1 MPTSGKNMNREIVDK
16 AISQAETW
24 QSKSEKYKT
33 KQERA
38 FHAQMHKMVENPLN
52 KVFLTELIDK
62 AFRPSSPFKTASL
75 INNTIEQYG
84 IPKIFNSWER
94 FLMQIFFLVG
104 KFFAPLTVTQV
115 VRKIKGK
122 TSSVILHGQERAV
135 ENHIVKRAKQNT
147 SINVNLIGELV
158 LSETEAQHKID
169 AYLRMLKVDSVN
181 YLSIKISNIY
191 SQINSF
197 NFDGTV
203 QVLVNR
209 LTIIFRAAKQY
220 KWTNPEGKQV
230 HKFINLDMEEYRDM
244 ELTIMVFKKTLDLQE
259 FSDLKAGIVLQA
271 YLPDSYI
278 WQQDLTNWAL
288 ERVVNGSAPIKIRIV
303 KGANLDMEQTEA
315 SIRNWSQAPYETKV
329 EADANYKRMLIYA
342 LKEARVHAVNIGV
355 ASHNIFEIAFAYELA
370 LEHNLLS
377 FLDFEMLEGMS
388 DGTRAVL
395 LEEGL
400 PILLYTPVASEESF
414 INSIA
419 YFVRRLDENTAPE
432 NFLTHSFHLLP
443 NTPNWEMLK
452 GIFLKSVELI
462 PSVGESPNR
471 QQNRS
476 AESDFGE
483 FVKNSTYAR
492 SSFVNEPDTDWALPL
507 NRTWAKGIRAK
518 WMFDKDQSL
527 KIPLV
532 INGKEILNAATRDIL
547 DVNTR
552 VKIGEYTLANTIDI
566 DNAIETAGHET
577 EWKSLT
583 FKQRHEILSKVAQ
596 ELRKMRADF
605 IGVAAAEVGKLFT
618 ETDVEVSEAID
629 FAEYYPL
636 SLETFT
642 ERNNLQVDP
651 KGVGLII
658 PPWNFPIA
666 IPAGGILA
674 SLAAGNNT
682 IIKPAPQSVYC
693 AYLLCQAFW
702 EAGVPSSALQF
713 LPTNNDPEGTY
724 LISHPKIDFTIF
736 TGSTKT
742 GLFILERQQDSILFA
757 ETGGKNATIVTA
769 AADRDLA
776 IKNILQSAFGN
787 SGQKCSAT
795 SLVILEEEVFYDD
808 SFKSKLIEGIKSL
821 KTGKSWDFG
830 SKVGPLTNSVGGNL
844 KEAIETQDENW
855 EIKPELNSE
864 NDHILSP
871 GLIWGIDTSHYTYS
885 NELFGPIVSVM
896 KASDLKEA
904 IQLVNNTGYGL
915 TTGLESLDEKEIDY
929 WKNNIEAGN
938 LYINRSTTGAVVL
951 RQPFG
956 GIKKSSIGAG
966 IKAGGPNYVQQFAN
980 IKETGLPETRSSD
993 HEIVNLTRK
1002 FLVEKESILNG
1013 LNEAEF
1019 SEKLIAAANSYG
1031 YEYDHHF
1038 SEETDYFQLRGEEN
1052 IFRYNPVK
1060 DVLLVLDK
1068 SDSLF
1073 DACAVLLST
1082 ALFKIDTSIGFQ
1094 NKDSFNPNVLALIKS
1109 FIAVLNTVSKVSTI
1123 EIISQELNDTFIAEN
1138 INNYERLRACSKG
1151 NFSKEIKTEA
1161 NKLGKHIF
1169 DSKPKMDGRLELLNY
1184 VNEQSISYAYH
1195 RYGNLGIRGIKN

>member
-1 MPTSGKNMNREIVDK
+1 MNRKIIDK

-33 KQERA
+33 KQERT
-38 FHAQMHKMVENPLN
+38 FHSQMNKMVEKPLN

-62 AFRPSSPFKTASL
+62 SFRPSSPFKIASL
-75 INNTIEQYG
+75 INNTIAKYG
-84 IPKIFNSWER
+84 IPNIFNTWEKL
-94 FLMQIFFLVG
+94 LMRVFFVIG
-104 KFFAPLTVTQV
+104 KIFAPLTVKQV
-115 VRKIKGK
+115 VSKIKGK

-135 ENHIVKRAKQNT
+135 EKHIVKRARQNT
-147 SINVNLIGELV
+147 SINVNLIGEIV

-169 AYLRMLKVDSVN
+169 AYIRMLKVDSVN
-181 YLSIKISNIY
+181 YLSIKISNLY

-197 NFDGTV
+197 DFDGTV
-203 QVLVNR
+203 QVLVDR

-220 KWTNPEGKQV
+220 KWTNPEGKEV
-230 HKFINLDMEEYRDM
+230 DKFVNLDMEEYRDM
-244 ELTIMVFKKTLDLQE
+244 ELTITAFKKTLDLQE
-259 FSDLKAGIVLQA
+259 FSNLKAGIVLQA
-271 YLPDSYI
+271 YLPDSYF

-288 ERVVNGSAPIKIRIV
+288 GRIENENAPIKIRIV

-315 SIRNWSQAPYETKV
+315 SIRNWPQAPYETKV

-342 LKEARVHAVNIGV
+342 LKEEHKRAVKIGV
-355 ASHNIFEIAFAYELA
+355 ASHNIFEIAFAYHLA
-370 LEHNLLS
+370 LEQNLLD

-400 PILLYTPVASEESF
+400 PILLYTPVASEASF

-432 NFLTHSFHLLP
+432 NFLTYSFHLLP

-452 GIFLKSVELI
+452 DIFLKSVDLI
-462 PSVGESPNR
+462 PTISESPKR
-471 QQNRS
+471 QQNRLM
-476 AESDFGE
+476 ECNSDE
-483 FVKNSTYAR
+483 CAKTSTYAT
-492 SSFVNEPDTDWALPL
+492 SSFVNEPDTDWSLPL
-507 NRTWAKGIRAK
+507 NRRWAEEIKSK
-518 WMFDKDQSL
+518 WMPKKGQSL
-527 KIPLV
+527 SIPLV
-532 INGKEILNAATRDIL
+532 INGKEFHTKESREIL
-547 DVNTR
+547 DVNTG
-552 VKIGEYTLANTIDI
+552 VKIGQCALASTTDI
-566 DNAIETAGHET
+566 DKAIETAELGT
-577 EWKSLT
+577 EWKLLS
-583 FKQRHEILSKVAQ
+583 FNQRHETLSKVAQ
-596 ELRKMRADF
+596 ELRKMRSDF
-605 IGVAAAEVGKLFT
+605 IGVAASEVGKLFT

-629 FAEYYPL
+629 FAEYYPW
-636 SLETFT
+636 SLEILS
-642 ERNNLQVDP
+642 ERKNLQVSP

-702 EAGVPSSALQF
+702 NAGVPTSALQF
-713 LPTNNDPEGTY
+713 LPTNNNPEGTY
-724 LISHPKIDFTIF
+724 LISHPKINFITF

-742 GLFILERQQDSILFA
+742 GLFILEQQQGSNLFA

-795 SLVILEEEVFYDD
+795 SLLILEEEVFYDE
-808 SFKSKLIEGIKSL
+808 SFKSKLIEGVKSL
-821 KTGKSWDFG
+821 KTGMSWSFG
-830 SKVGPLTNSVGGNL
+830 TKVGPLTNSINGNL
-844 KEAIETQDENW
+844 KEAIEIQGENW
-855 EIKPELNSE
+855 EIKPELNPE
-864 NDHILSP
+864 NDHLLSP

-885 NELFGPIVSVM
+885 NELFGPIISVM

-904 IQLVNNTGYGL
+904 VQLVNNTGYGL
-915 TTGLESLDEKEIDY
+915 TSGLESLDENEIDY

-966 IKAGGPNYVQQFAN
+966 IKAGGPNYVQQFVN
-980 IKETGLPETRSSD
+980 TKEIGMPEMRSSD
-993 HEIVNLTRK
+993 HEIVK
-1002 FLVEKESILNG
+1002 VVQEFLRQNESVLEGI
-1013 LNEAEF
+1013 NETDF
-1019 SEKLIAAANSYG
+1019 VEKLIASAESYA
-1031 YEYDHHF
+1031 YEYEHHF
-1038 SEETDYFQLRGEEN
+1038 SRETDYFQLRGEEN

-1060 DVLLVLDK
+1060 DVFIVLDK
-1068 SDSLF
+1068 TDSLF
-1073 DACAVLLST
+1073 DICAILLST
-1082 ALFKIDTSIGFQ
+1082 ALFQIDVSIGFQ
-1094 NKDSFNPNVLALIKS
+1094 NKSAVDSNVLLAIKS
-1109 FIAVLNTVSKVSTI
+1109 FVAVLNTFSKGSSI
-1123 EIISQELNDTFIAEN
+1123 EVISQELDNTFIAEN
-1138 INNYERLRACSKG
+1138 INNYERIRVCSKG
-1151 NFSKEIKTEA
+1151 KLSKKVKIAA

-1169 DSKPKMDGRLELLNY
+1169 DSKSKMDGRLELLNY

-1195 RYGNLGIRGIKN
+1195 RYGNLGIRGMKN

>member
-1 MPTSGKNMNREIVDK
+1 MNREIVDK
-16 AISQAETW
+16 AISQAEIW
-24 QSKSEKYKT
+24 QSKSETYKT

-62 AFRPSSPFKTASL
+62 AFRPTSPYKTASL

-94 FLMQIFFLVG
+94 LLMRIFFLVG
-104 KFFAPLTVTQV
+104 KFFAPLTVKQV

-122 TSSVILHGQERAV
+122 TSTVILHGQEHAV
-135 ENHIVKRAKQNT
+135 EKHIAKRAKQNT

-169 AYLRMLKVDSVN
+169 AYIRMLKVDSVN
-181 YLSIKISNIY
+181 YLSIKISNLY

-197 NFDGTV
+197 DFDGTV
-203 QVLVNR
+203 QVLVDR

-220 KWTNPEGKQV
+220 KWTNPKGKEIY
-230 HKFINLDMEEYRDM
+230 KFINLDMEEYRDM
-244 ELTIMVFKKTLDLQE
+244 VLTITAFKKTLDLPE
-259 FSDLKAGIVLQA
+259 CADLKAGIVLQA
-271 YLPDSYI
+271 YLPDSYT
-278 WQQDLTNWAL
+278 WQQDLTKWAL
-288 ERVVNGSAPIKIRIV
+288 ARIDNGGAPIKIRIV

-315 SIRNWSQAPYETKV
+315 SIRNWAQAPYETKV
-329 EADANYKRMLIYA
+329 EADGNYKRMLIYA
-342 LKEARVHAVNIGV
+342 LKKEHIRAVKIGV
-355 ASHNIFEIAFAYELA
+355 ASHNIFEIAFAHQLA
-370 LEHNLLS
+370 LEQNILNY
-377 FLDFEMLEGMS
+377 LDFEMLEGMS

-400 PILLYTPVASEESF
+400 PILLYTPVASEGSF

-462 PSVGESPNR
+462 PSVSESPNR

-476 AESDFGE
+476 AESDSGE
-483 FVKNSTYAR
+483 FEKNNAPITSG
-492 SSFVNEPDTDWALPL
+492 FVNEPDTDWALPL
-507 NRTWAKGIRAK
+507 NRTWAKAIRIK

-532 INGKEILNAATRDIL
+532 INGKEIFNTATRDIL
-547 DVNTR
+547 DVNTG
-552 VKIGEYTLANTIDI
+552 VKIGAYTLANTIDI
-566 DNAIETAGHET
+566 DKAIEAAERET
-577 EWKSLT
+577 EWKSLSSQ
-583 FKQRHEILSKVAQ
+583 QRHEILSKVAQ
-596 ELRKMRADF
+596 ELRKMRANF

-629 FAEYYPL
+629 FAEYYPW

-642 ERNNLQVDP
+642 KRKNLHVEP

-693 AYLLCQAFW
+693 AYMLCQAFW
-702 EAGVPSSALQF
+702 KAGVPSSALQF

-742 GLFILERQQDSILFA
+742 GLFILERQHESTLFA

-769 AADRDLA
+769 AADKDLA

-808 SFKSKLIEGIKSL
+808 SFKSKLVEGIKSL
-821 KTGKSWDFG
+821 KTGKSWNFG

-844 KEAIETQDENW
+844 KEAIEMQDANW
-855 EIKPELNSE
+855 EIKPESNPK
-864 NDHILSP
+864 NDRMLSP

-885 NELFGPIVSVM
+885 NELFGPILSVM
-896 KASDLKEA
+896 KATDLKEA

-915 TTGLESLDEKEIDY
+915 TSGLESLDEKEIDY

-966 IKAGGPNYVQQFAN
+966 IKAGGPNYVQQFTN
-980 IKETGLPETRSSD
+980 ITETDKPETRTSD
-993 HEIVNLTRK
+993 HEIVDLTRK
-1002 FLVEKESILNG
+1002 FLVENESILNA
-1013 LNEAEF
+1013 LNEAAF
-1019 SEKLIAAANSYG
+1019 SGKLTAAADSYA
-1031 YEYDHHF
+1031 YEYVYHF
-1038 SEETDYFQLRGEEN
+1038 SKQTDYFQLRGEEN

-1060 DVLLVLDK
+1060 DVLLILEND
-1068 SDSLF
+1068 DSLF
-1073 DACAVLLST
+1073 DACAVLL
-1082 ALFKIDTSIGFQ
+1082 AAVLFKINVSIGFQ
-1094 NKDSFNPNVLALIKS
+1094 NKGSFKPNVLEVIKS
-1109 FIAVLNTVSKVSTI
+1109 FIVALNAISKVSTI

-1138 INNYERLRACSKG
+1138 MNNYERLRACSKG
-1151 NFSKEIKTEA
+1151 NLSKEIKTAA

>member
-1 MPTSGKNMNREIVDK
+1 MNREIVDK

-24 QSKSEKYKT
+24 QSKSENYKT

-38 FHAQMHKMVENPLN
+38 FHAQMRKMVETPLD

-62 AFRPSSPFKTASL
+62 AFRPTSPYKMASL

-94 FLMQIFFLVG
+94 LLMRIFFLVG
-104 KFFAPLTVTQV
+104 KFFAPLTVKQV
-115 VRKIKGK
+115 IRKIKGK

-135 ENHIVKRAKQNT
+135 KNHIVKRAKQNT

-181 YLSIKISNIY
+181 YLSIKISNLY

-197 NFDGTV
+197 DFDGTV
-203 QVLVNR
+203 QVLVDR

-220 KWTNPEGKQV
+220 KWINPDGKEV
-230 HKFINLDMEEYRDM
+230 YKFINLDMEEYRDM
-244 ELTIMVFKKTLDLQE
+244 ELTITAFKKTLDLTE
-259 FSDLKAGIVLQA
+259 FADLKAGIVLQA
-271 YLPDSYI
+271 YLPNSYT
-278 WQQDLTNWAL
+278 WQQNLTNWAL
-288 ERVVNGSAPIKIRIV
+288 QRVGNGGAPIKIRIV

-315 SIRNWSQAPYETKV
+315 SIRNWAQAPYKSKV

-342 LKEARVHAVNIGV
+342 LKKEHIHAVKIGV
-355 ASHNIFEIAFAYELA
+355 ASHNIFEIAFAHQLA
-370 LEHNLLS
+370 LEQNILNY
-377 FLDFEMLEGMS
+377 LDFEMLEGMS
-388 DGTRAVL
+388 DGTRAIL

-462 PSVGESPNR
+462 PSVSESPNR

-476 AESDFGE
+476 GESDSGE
-483 FVKNSTYAR
+483 FAKNSTCAA
-492 SSFVNEPDTDWALPL
+492 SSFVNEPDTDWTLPL
-507 NRTWAKGIRAK
+507 NRTWAKEIRAK

-532 INGKEILNAATRDIL
+532 INGKEILNAATKDIL
-547 DVNTR
+547 DINTG
-552 VKIGEYTLANTIDI
+552 VKIGEYTLANTLDM
-566 DNAIETAGHET
+566 DKAIEVAEYET
-577 EWKSLT
+577 EWKSLNSQ
-583 FKQRHEILSKVAQ
+583 QRHEILSKVAQ
-596 ELRKMRADF
+596 ELRKLRSDF

-629 FAEYYPL
+629 FAEYYPW
-636 SLETFT
+636 SQEAFT
-642 ERNNLQVDP
+642 ERKNLQIEP

-693 AYLLCQAFW
+693 AYMLCQAFW
-702 EAGVPSSALQF
+702 KAGVPSSALQF
-713 LPTNNDPEGTY
+713 IPTNNDPEGTY
-724 LISHPKIDFTIF
+724 LISHPKINFTIF

-742 GLFILERQQDSILFA
+742 GLFILKQQEDSTLFA

-776 IKNILQSAFGN
+776 IKNILNSAFGN

-821 KTGKSWDFG
+821 KTGESWNFG
-830 SKVGPLTNSVGGNL
+830 TKVGPLTNSIGGNL
-844 KEAIETQDENW
+844 KEAIEKQDANW
-855 EIKPELNSE
+855 EIEPELNPK
-864 NDHILSP
+864 NNRLLSP
-871 GLIWGIDTSHYTYS
+871 GLIWGIDTFHYTYS
-885 NELFGPIVSVM
+885 NELFGPVVSVM
-896 KASDLKEA
+896 KATDLKEA
-904 IQLVNNTGYGL
+904 IHLVNGTGYGL
-915 TTGLESLDEKEIDY
+915 TSGLESLDEKEIDY

-966 IKAGGPNYVQQFAN
+966 IKAGGPNYVQQFTN
-980 IKETGLPETRSSD
+980 ITETDVPETRSSD
-993 HEIVNLTRK
+993 HEIVYLTRK
-1002 FLVEKESILNG
+1002 FLVENESNLNG
-1013 LNEAEF
+1013 LNETEF
-1019 SEKLIAAANSYG
+1019 SEKLTAAADSYA
-1031 YEYDHHF
+1031 YEYVYHF
-1038 SEETDYFQLRGEEN
+1038 SKETDYFQLRGEEN

-1060 DVLLVLDK
+1060 DIFLVINKD
-1068 SDSLF
+1068 DSLF
-1073 DACAVLLST
+1073 DACAVLLAA
-1082 ALFKIDTSIGFQ
+1082 ALFQIDVSIGFQ
-1094 NKDSFNPNVLALIKS
+1094 NKGSFHPNVLEVIKS
-1109 FIAVLNTVSKVSTI
+1109 FILALNTVSKVSTI

-1151 NFSKEIKTEA
+1151 NLSKEVKIAA